1 MAWVEITLD
10 SFRTMWEGFLNFIPT
25 LVGALIVFFIG
36 WAIAVG
42 LQKLVEQLVRA
53 LKIDQLLIKS
63 AVFRQIEKAGIKVD
77 TGLWV
82 GLLVKWFLIFV
93 FLMASADI
101 LGLTEV
107 TSFLRSVIL
116 YIPNVIVAAVIL
128 MIAVWAANLVDKII
142 RASLAASRLRA
153 FFAAAI
159 GRWSIL
165 IFAIFAALIQL
176 GIAPGLLQT
185 VITGLIAMLAI
196 AGGLAFGLGGKEQAA
211 SFLERLRGEMKE

>member
-1 MAWVEITLD
+1 
-10 SFRTMWEGFLNFIPT
+10 
-25 LVGALIVFFIG
+25 
-36 WAIAVG
+36 
-42 LQKLVEQLVRA
+42 
-53 LKIDQLLIKS
+53 
-63 AVFRQIEKAGIKVD
+63 
-77 TGLWV
+77 
-82 GLLVKWFLIFV
+82 
-93 FLMASADI
+93 
-101 LGLTEV
+101 
-107 TSFLRSVIL
+107 
-116 YIPNVIVAAVIL
+116 
-128 MIAVWAANLVDKII
+128 IAVWAANLVDKII